1 MKRPYIIYLI
11 TTLLVILGCDR
22 IHDTPEP
29 DQFLIF
35 KPKALS
41 FSIPEGHADVV
52 FNVLDSNDL
61 KSEYTLKMGQPAFGT
76 LEKGTT
82 PGQFTYKAP
91 IGFSGK
97 DSVSYE
103 VCRNDVCK
111 QGWISFYILSGQ
123 CVLKAKDD
131 TYLVPMRDTLFLTVL
146 ENDSICFVNN
156 LSFPSGASIGS
167 IFTSGNKAAL
177 ILPPFYEGPVQFSY
191 VIGDGQKADTAE
203 VSIDVF
209 TDLSY
214 CDRQFKARNDTLRLL
229 TGFNFIT
236 FYPQALIQNDLA
248 CKDSI
253 RTSSFAIVPS
263 PPSNTVYELKFQ
275 QNRWWFLVKK
285 PQDFTAGTFQ
295 YRVCTNSGKCDTA
308 TVVIQTP

>member
-1 MKRPYIIYLI
+1 MKRHILI
-11 TTLLVILGCDR
+11 VLLTTILISLGCDR

-29 DQFLIF
+29 DQFLVF

-41 FSIPEGHADVV
+41 ISIPSGQENFV

-61 KSEYTLKMGQPAFGT
+61 KSEYRLNMGKPVFGT
-76 LEKGTT
+76 MEKGNT
-82 PGQFTYKAP
+82 PGQFVYKSP
-91 IGFSGK
+91 NGFTGK

-103 VCRNDVCK
+103 VCRNNVCK

-131 TYLVPMRDTLFLTVL
+131 AYMIPMRDTLFLPVL
-146 ENDSICFVNN
+146 DNDSICFVNN
-156 LSFPSGASIGS
+156 LSFPTGASIGTV
-167 IFTSGNKAAL
+167 FRSGNKAAL
-177 ILPPFYEGPVQFSY
+177 ILPPFFEGPVHFSY
-191 VIGDGQKADTAE
+191 KIDNGLEADTGE

-214 CDRQFKARNDTLRLL
+214 CDRRFNARNDTLRLL
-229 TGFNFIT
+229 NGFNFIT
-236 FYPQALIQNDLA
+236 FYPQALIQNDQA

-285 PQDFTAGTFQ
+285 PQDFTTGTFQ
-295 YRVCTNSGKCDTA
+295 YRLCTNSGKCDTA